1 MAVTELQNNKTLR
14 SKPQTGLKTGH
25 TDVDHPIHGLGQM
38 NQTMIKGYNGY
49 IFTTETA
56 YFINNGTTHGLS

>member
-25 TDVDHPIHGLGQM
+25 TDVEYPIHVLSQM
-38 NQTMIKGYNGY
+38 TQTTSKGYNVY
-49 IFTTETA
+49 IFTMETA